1 MEYIKINEQL
11 QITDE
16 LDRSINLG
24 QEFIGGLKI
33 TIDEIMELP
42 EIKERLDEHEETIS
56 DIQSR
61 ADGLEDDVE
70 KAEEEIRELNKSIIA
85 LENENLILKNR
96 PGFKRKEK
104 K

>member
-42 EIKERLDEHEETIS
+42 EIKERLDEHEEAVTN
-56 DIQSR
+56 
-61 ADGLEDDVE
+61 LEDELGALEQDIE
-70 KAEEEIRELNKSIIA
+70 YKDEEIEELNKSIIA

-104 K
+104 